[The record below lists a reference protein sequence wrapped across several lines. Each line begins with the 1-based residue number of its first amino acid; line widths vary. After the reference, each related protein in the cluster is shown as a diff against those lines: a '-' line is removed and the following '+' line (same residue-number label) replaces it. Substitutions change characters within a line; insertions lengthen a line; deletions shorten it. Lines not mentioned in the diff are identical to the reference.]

1 MRVLGQAFMSEDII
15 CFQHCVGVQVVDTK
29 NDFEEL

>member
-1 MRVLGQAFMSEDII
+1 MSEDLI

-29 NDFEEL
+29 NDFDELYVDEA

>member
-1 MRVLGQAFMSEDII
+1 MSEDLI

-29 NDFEEL
+29 NDFDEIYVDEA

>member
-1 MRVLGQAFMSEDII
+1 MGEDLI

-29 NDFEEL
+29 NDFDELYVDEA

>member
-1 MRVLGQAFMSEDII
+1 MSEDLI

-29 NDFEEL
+29 NEFDELYVDEA

>member
-1 MRVLGQAFMSEDII
+1 MSEELI

-29 NDFEEL
+29 NDFDKLYVDEA